1 MQPNPIRLLP
11 LSLLA
16 MFLAAPAPTLVAAP
30 MVREAPIRAMAA
42 GQPASPR
49 TLVAATA
56 AGRDQHGAR
65 GSVPPQSP
73 LTAAA
78 PALAGPGGP
87 LACTVFVDKTVRP
100 ASIVLGDEVEI
111 TLAIEARCPGGTGG
125 GPADIVLA
133 LDRSAS
139 MGDNGHWQPAVEAA
153 AAFLDL
159 IDFSSHQVAL
169 VSFSGGI
176 PFLQPD
182 STVHQTLS
190 ADGAEV
196 VRALRSIPAPP
207 TYTGPTNLTAATRA
221 AQDELRSARHRPQ
234 ARPVLVLLTDGEHNA
249 VGARSPLD
257 EAADAKQAGTQILTV
272 GLGTTAAAADQL
284 RQIASAPE
292 LFFESPSNAELKD
305 VYTAIAGQIAGGTL
319 TELEVVDLLTP
330 DVAYI
335 ADSAVPLPSLV
346 QADELRWTISALPPS
361 GWAARYRVRPLRAGT
376 YATNKLA
383 YVDYLDG
390 DGSVGSVMFPQPV
403 VTVRLPGE
411 NGIFLPLVMRGF
423 CPPQRPFD
431 VALVMDTS
439 SSMSGE
445 KLAST
450 RVAASEFLDL
460 LPMPPSRA
468 AVVAFSANAQ
478 VIQPLTTDRARA
490 AAALDNLPRDEGTR
504 IDLALNVARQ
514 ALTGAD
520 ASPNH
525 AKVIVLL
532 TDGMQSGAP
541 PQEAINAA
549 AAARR
554 AGITVFTIGV
564 GPDADQDFLV
574 RLAGDP
580 DRHYPAADESSLL
593 KIYRAIAGT
602 LPCTV
607 P

>member
-1 MQPNPIRLLP
+1 MLPNPSRLSP
-11 LSLLA
+11 LS
-16 MFLAAPAPTLVAAP
+16 FLAALVAALALAL
-30 MVREAPIRAMAA
+30 APA
-42 GQPASPR
+42 PSPVGHAV
-49 TLVAATA
+49 T
-56 AGRDQHGAR
+56 D
-65 GSVPPQSP
+65 
-73 LTAAA
+73 AAA
-78 PALAGPGGP
+78 ASRPTA
-87 LACTVFVDKTVRP
+87 ACTVFVDKVVRP
-100 ASIVLGDEVEI
+100 TSIVLGDEVEI
-111 TLAIEARCPGGTGG
+111 TLAIDSNCPGGAGG

-139 MGDNGHWQPAVEAA
+139 MGDNGHWQPAVDAA

-159 IDFSSHQVAL
+159 IDFSVHQVGI
-169 VSFSGGI
+169 VTFSGGLPI
-176 PFLQPD
+176 LQPD
-182 STVHQTLS
+182 ATVHQTLS
-190 ADGAEV
+190 ADSAQV
-196 VRALRSIPAPP
+196 AATLRSIPAPP
-207 TYTGPTNLTAATRA
+207 TYTGPTNLTAAI
-221 AQDELRSARHRPQ
+221 RSAQGELTSTRHRPQ
-234 ARPVLVLLTDGEHNA
+234 SRPVLVLLTDGEHNA
-249 VGARSPLD
+249 LGARSPVD
-257 EAADAKQAGTQILTV
+257 ESADAKLAGTQILTI
-272 GLGTTAAAADQL
+272 GLGTTAVAADQL

-292 LFFESPSNAELKD
+292 LFFESPTNAQLKD

-319 TELEVVDLLTP
+319 AELEIVDLLTP
-330 DVAYI
+330 DVAYVP
-335 ADSAVPLPSLV
+335 DSALPTPSEV
-346 QADELRWTISALPPS
+346 RAEELRWTVATLAPN

-383 YVDYLDG
+383 YVDYLDA
-390 DGSVGSVMFPQPV
+390 DGSVGSALFPQPV

-411 NGIFLPLVMRGF
+411 NGIFLPLAMRGY

-431 VALVMDTS
+431 VALVIDTS
-439 SSMSGE
+439 SSMAGE

-468 AVVAFSANAQ
+468 AVVAFNADAQ
-478 VIQPLTTDRARA
+478 VVQALTTDRARA
-490 AAALDNLPRDEGTR
+490 AAALDNLPRAEGTR
-504 IDLALNVARQ
+504 IDLALNEARQ

-520 ASPNH
+520 ADPTH

-532 TDGMQSGAP
+532 TDGMQVGAP
-541 PQEAINAA
+541 QQEAINAA

-554 AGITVFTIGV
+554 ADITVFTIGV

-593 KIYRAIAGT
+593 KIYRAIAGA